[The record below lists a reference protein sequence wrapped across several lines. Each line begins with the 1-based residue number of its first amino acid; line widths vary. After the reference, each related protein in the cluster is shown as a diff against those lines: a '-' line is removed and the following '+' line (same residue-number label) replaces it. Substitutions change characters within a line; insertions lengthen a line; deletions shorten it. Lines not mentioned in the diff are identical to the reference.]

1 MPMSDVFIATRY
13 QNDSIKWQLFD
24 AYKLNDAYDIEMTEN
39 GVIEAITNSDDLIVT
54 GANFS
59 STRRQ
64 NLKGVNITCGLV
76 VFLFSFFLVEFYAF
90 HQVLVYSQDNA
101 SGTFDQF

>member
-1 MPMSDVFIATRY
+1 MSDLFIARRY
-13 QNDSIKWQLFD
+13 QNDSMKWQLFD
-24 AYKLNDAYDIEMTEN
+24 AYKLNDGYDIEITEN
-39 GVIEAITNSDDLIVT
+39 GLIEAITHSDDLIVT

-76 VFLFSFFLVEFYAF
+76 VFLFNFF
-90 HQVLVYSQDNA
+90 
-101 SGTFDQF
+101 